1 MTHPVVERRRLSEAR
16 PPLITP
22 AFLLVTVST
31 FAYFL
36 SVGAVLPVLPRYV
49 KGPLHGGSFSV
60 GLVVGAFTVTALV
73 LRPLAGRL
81 GDRRGRKLLIVAG
94 AAIVALSVEG
104 YTISKSVPVLVVF
117 RLLTGVGEALF
128 FTGAA
133 SAANDLAP
141 ESRRGEAVSYFS
153 LALYG
158 GLAFG
163 PFIGE
168 WLLDGG
174 RFRLVWVLAGAASA
188 VAALV
193 GLRVRD
199 VRPKGDA
206 PRGGPLVNRA
216 AVLPGAVLVASTFGF
231 AAFGAFVPLYSL
243 QLGLGGSRFLF
254 LLYAG
259 IILAVRL
266 VGARLP
272 DRFGVRR
279 MAAVSLAGSI
289 AGLVVMGAWAHP
301 AGLYV
306 STAMLALG
314 QSLMFPALMTM
325 ALRAAP
331 AAERGSVVGTFTA
344 FFDLG
349 FGVGAAALGGVAAL
363 FGYRGAFLAGALV
376 GAAGLAL
383 LFGSEGARPEPST
396 R

>member
-1 MTHPVVERRRLSEAR
+1 MSVPLERPPSR

-22 AFLLVTVST
+22 PFLLVTMST

-36 SVGAVLPVLPRYV
+36 AVGALLPVLPQYV

-60 GLVVGAFTVTALV
+60 GLVVGAFTATALV
-73 LRPLAGRL
+73 LRPVAGRV
-81 GDRRGRKLLIVAG
+81 GDRRGRRSRMGGSDAARSADHAIAG
-94 AAIVALSVEG
+94 HRPSDC
-104 YTISKSVPVLVVF
+104 
-117 RLLTGVGEALF
+117 
-128 FTGAA
+128 

-168 WLLDGG
+168 WLLDGH
-174 RFRLVWVLAGAASA
+174 RFHLVWVLAGASCA
-188 VAALV
+188 VAAAL
-193 GLRVRD
+193 GIRVRD
-199 VRPKGDA
+199 VRPAGEV
-206 PRGGPLVNRA
+206 PPEGPLVNRA
-216 AVLPGAVLVASTFGF
+216 AVLPGAVLVASVFGF

-243 QLGLGGSRFLF
+243 QLGMSGSRFVF
-254 LLYAG
+254 LLYSG
-259 IILAVRL
+259 VILAVRL
-266 VGARLP
+266 FGARLP
-272 DRFGVRR
+272 DRFGARR
-279 MAAVSLAGSI
+279 MAAVSLGGSI
-289 AGLVVMGAWAHP
+289 AGLVVMAAWADQ
-301 AGLYV
+301 AGLYL

-325 ALRAAP
+325 AIRAAP
-331 AAERGSVVGTFTA
+331 SAQRGSVVGTFTA

-363 FGYRGAFLAGALV
+363 LGYRGAFVAGALAGV
-376 GAAGLAL
+376 GGLVLLYAADRSR
-383 LFGSEGARPEPST
+383 SETPT

>member
-1 MTHPVVERRRLSEAR
+1 MPVGERHDPEAR

-22 AFLLVTVST
+22 PFLLITVST
-31 FAYFL
+31 FTYFL
-36 SVGAVLPVLPRYV
+36 AVGALLPVLPRYV

-60 GLVVGAFTVTALV
+60 GLVVGAFTATALV
-73 LRPLAGRL
+73 LRPVAGRL
-81 GDRRGRKLLIVAG
+81 GDRRGRRLLIVAG
-94 AAIVALSVEG
+94 ALIVAVSVEG
-104 YTISKSVPVLVVF
+104 YTISKSVPALVAF

-168 WLLDGG
+168 RLLDGG
-174 RFRLVWVLAGAASA
+174 RFHLVWVLAGASCAA
-188 VAALV
+188 AALL
-193 GLRVRD
+193 GLRVHD
-199 VRPKGDA
+199 VRPEGVA
-206 PRGGPLVNRA
+206 PSGGPLVNRA
-216 AVLPGAVLVASTFGF
+216 AVLPGAVLVASVFGF

-243 QLGLGGSRFLF
+243 QLGMGGSRFLF
-254 LLYAG
+254 LVYSG

-266 VGARLP
+266 FGARLP

-279 MAAVSLAGSI
+279 MAAVSLVGSI
-289 AGLVVMGAWAHP
+289 AGLVMMAAWADP
-301 AGLYV
+301 AGLFV
-306 STAMLALG
+306 GTAMLALG

-331 AAERGSVVGTFTA
+331 PAERGSVVGTFTA

-349 FGVGAAALGGVAAL
+349 FGVGAAALGGVAAV
-363 FGYRGAFLAGALV
+363 FGYRGAFLAGALA
-376 GAAGLAL
+376 GAAGLVL
-383 LFGSEGARPEPST
+383 LYAADRT
-396 R
+396 RVEVPTR